1 MCSRRKLRVLPK
13 QEKRGRFRQLA
24 VIGRGL
30 VSVYKEAKAFESVFE
45 PSLVVFD
52 YPPKNRKT
60 GLGKARAGEAFDT
73 LAGERTKRVDLL
85 W

>member
-1 MCSRRKLRVLPK
+1 MCSRRKLLILPK

-45 PSLVVFD
+45 SFLTTHT
-52 YPPKNRKT
+52 KT
-60 GLGKARAGEAFDT
+60 GLGKARAGEAFET